1 MSSEKQ
7 MDGNVDV
14 PAVKYGNIGNGEY
27 ITPFNATV
35 VYHDDSAFESAI
47 ATLVSRAQLIPLID
61 NLDYNAIAD
70 SCEFLTPEV
79 LIFGEE
85 FPLSAIAK
93 FIERGFKFV
102 HVFTRGD
109 VSKNKYMVDG
119 KYPLPMVVFDI
130 STLYDHVVFIEGL
143 LPTIICDYVVDGL
156 YRKDQSTD
164 GYYFCKYLY
173 GRGLNNQ
180 NNPNKMILRMISSF
194 RGYDEAQSMVIKGRH
209 LVEHN
214 DAMAHSRIMSAPVI
228 VFANENALVL
238 YGGELMDEISQLLP
252 MNPRVVRDNVKFAVF
267 YNLVEVERD
276 PATTIT
282 QDKSAQTF
290 DVKWK
295 ITVVGTG
302 KNSTSAVEY
311 LRGFAPKPTG
321 DFNRAYAF
329 RSAGSFPLG
338 KTYPH
343 DDFDQ

>member
-7 MDGNVDV
+7 MDSNVEA
-14 PAVKYGNIGNGEY
+14 PAVKYGHIGNGEY

-61 NLDYNAIAD
+61 NPDYDAIAD

-85 FPLSAIAK
+85 FPLTAIAK

-102 HVFTRGD
+102 HVFTRAD
-109 VSKNKYMVDG
+109 VSKNRYIVDG

-130 STLYDHVVFIEGL
+130 NTLYEHVVLIEGL

-156 YRKDQSTD
+156 YHKDQSRD

-173 GRGLNNQ
+173 GRTGEASNR
-180 NNPNKMILRMISSF
+180 NNPNKAILRMISSF

-228 VFANENALVL
+228 EFANENALVL
-238 YGGELMDEISQLLP
+238 YGGELMDEISLLAP

-267 YNLVEVERD
+267 YELCEVKRGSE
-276 PATTIT
+276 IT
-282 QDKSAQTF
+282 LGDGQVRP

-302 KNSTSAVEY
+302 KNSTSAIEY

-338 KTYPH
+338 KTYPC

>member
-1 MSSEKQ
+1 
-7 MDGNVDV
+7 MDSKADT
-14 PAVKYGNIGNGEY
+14 PTVKYGHIGNGEY

-35 VYHDDSAFESAI
+35 IYHDDSAFERAI

-61 NLDYNAIAD
+61 NPDYEAVAD

-79 LIFGEE
+79 LIFGED

-109 VSKNKYMVDG
+109 VSKNKYMDDG

-156 YRKDQSTD
+156 YRKDESSD

-173 GRGLNNQ
+173 GRNQ
-180 NNPNKMILRMISSF
+180 SNNPNKTILRMISSF

-228 VFANENALVL
+228 EFANENAIVL
-238 YGGELMDEISQLLP
+238 YGGELMDEILRLLP
-252 MNPRVVRDNVKFAVF
+252 MNPRVVRDGVKFAVF
-267 YNLVEVERD
+267 YELLEVEFG
-276 PATTIT
+276 PGITIG
-282 QDKSAQTF
+282 DESAQARPVT
-290 DVKWK
+290 KWK

-321 DFNRAYAF
+321 DFNRACAF

-343 DDFDQ
+343 DDFEQ